1 MKLLLVSDDYWPNLD
16 GGALFERRL
25 ANSLAAVHEVRVW
38 APSTTDTPGVQRD
51 GRTVITR
58 VASRSLKSN
67 PRYRV
72 ARLRPLRL
80 WQEFRRWK
88 PDIIHVHNAGWL
100 GLCAMA
106 LAKIFGVARIS
117 TNHMTVQ
124 QFTLS
129 APRLL
134 RNVVLEKIVGSY
146 LAWFNNKFDAVIVP
160 STYARRLA
168 LGLGVESPVS
178 IISNGVDVD
187 YFIPGVSQS
196 SESKGDAPLRLVYVG
211 RLDADKEVGA
221 LIHLFT
227 SIKNKVAIDLTVV
240 GEGSCRTELENLVHR
255 DAKHSDWNGS
265 SIVFTGA
272 VSETE
277 KRAYLQRADLFCLS
291 SRWELQCIAALEA
304 MACGTALLVADA
316 GALPELCPD
325 GSTGWL
331 FDPFDTDSLV
341 RLIGSMTRKEIAIRG
356 EAARVFVARR
366 HSNEATVA
374 QHERLYTLVIDE
386 PEAT

>member
-25 ANSLAAVHEVRVW
+25 ANSLAAIHEVRVW
-38 APSTTDTPGVQRD
+38 APSTTGPSGVQRD
-51 GRTVITR
+51 GGTVITR

-67 PRYRV
+67 SRYRV

-88 PDIIHVHNAGWL
+88 PDVIHVHNAGWL

-106 LAKIFGVARIS
+106 LARIFGVARIS

-124 QFTLS
+124 QVALS

-134 RNVVLEKIVGSY
+134 RNVVLEKIFGSY

-160 STYARRLA
+160 SAYARRLA
-168 LGLGVESPVS
+168 LELGVESPVS

-187 YFIPGVSQS
+187 YFIPGILQIGESQV
-196 SESKGDAPLRLVYVG
+196 DAPLRIVYVG

-221 LIHLFT
+221 LINLFK
-227 SIKNKVAIDLTVV
+227 SIKSKVAIDLTVV

-255 DAKHSDWNGS
+255 DAKRTDLNGL
-265 SIVFTGA
+265 SIVFTGPVPEA
-272 VSETE
+272 E
-277 KRAYLQRADLFCLS
+277 KRAYLQKADLFCLS

-331 FDPFDTDSLV
+331 FDPFDADDLV
-341 RLIGSMTRKEIAIRG
+341 RLIGSMTREEIAIRG
-356 EAARVFVARR
+356 EAARAFVTRR

-374 QHERLYTLVIDE
+374 QYERLYTLIVDE